1 MLTENEKYMLPEVYY
16 SIFNSLKIN
25 YLNYAWE
32 KKIDEYDLSTEFG
45 QKYRMIIDAKKSV
58 ISCDIEKEQAYY
70 KNLID
75 DAKKYL
81 VSIGGRYIG

>member
-45 QKYRMIIDAKKSV
+45 QKYR
-58 ISCDIEKEQAYY
+58 ISSF
-70 KNLID
+70 N
-75 DAKKYL
+75 
-81 VSIGGRYIG
+81 RW